1 MEFFLVRSPVAFVSS
16 LFEFLFK
23 LIIFKRPLFNI
34 SYGTNVPTS
43 DRITSK
49 SPEMN

>member
-23 LIIFKRPLFNI
+23 LIIFNRPLFNI
-34 SYGTNVPTS
+34 SYGSHVRIS
-43 DRITSK
+43 DRLTSM